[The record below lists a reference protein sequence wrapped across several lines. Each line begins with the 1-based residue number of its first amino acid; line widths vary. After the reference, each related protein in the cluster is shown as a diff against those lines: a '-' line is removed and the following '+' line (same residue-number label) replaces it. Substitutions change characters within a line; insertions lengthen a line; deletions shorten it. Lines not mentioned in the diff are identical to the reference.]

1 MKSILIIDDNDSFRK
16 VLSMRLG
23 KRGFRVKDV
32 AESIKGLE
40 LITNEF
46 FDIIITDLVMKD
58 KDGIQVIQEA
68 RVSSPASIIILITAY
83 GSVDTAVQAIKA
95 GAYDYITKESNL
107 DEILLVIDRAM
118 EKKSLM
124 DKIQVLENQIREQ
137 FDFDEIIGSSP
148 KMIEV
153 LKTISKVSTTQ
164 ATVLITGQSGT
175 GKELVGKAIHYN
187 SPRKNK
193 SLVTI
198 NCGAIPENL
207 QESELFGYKKGAF
220 TGAIQDKKGLI
231 EEADGGTLIL
241 DEVGELSPTA
251 QVKLL
256 RFLQN
261 NEVRR
266 VGDTKTSIV
275 DVRIIAMTNRNL
287 EDEVKNNT
295 FREDLFFRLNVVP
308 IILPSLSERPGDIEI
323 MLEHFVKKIGKKLHM
338 TKLNITPEAVRLLK
352 IYHWPGNIRE
362 LENVLERCAILCNDE
377 TIYPDDLPSDIQQKN
392 NNNEPEFTGT
402 HLSLQEI
409 EKKYILS
416 VLDSTNGNKSHA
428 ADILQ
433 ISRPT
438 LINKLKSYNID

>member
-40 LITNEF
+40 LITKEF
-46 FDIIITDLVMKD
+46 FDIIITDLVMND
-58 KDGIQVIQEA
+58 KDGIQVIHEA

-118 EKKSLM
+118 EKKYLM

-148 KMIEV
+148 KMIQV

-261 NEVRR
+261 NEVRS
-266 VGDTKTSIV
+266 VGDTKTTIV

-287 EDEVKNNT
+287 EEEVKNNT

-308 IILPSLSERPGDIEI
+308 IILPPLSERPGDIEI
-323 MLEHFVKKIGKKLHM
+323 MLESFVKKIGKKLHM
-338 TKLNITPEAVRLLK
+338 TKLNITSEAVRLLK

-377 TIYPDDLPSDIQQKN
+377 TIYPDDLPLDIQQKN
-392 NNNEPEFTGT
+392 INNEPEFTGT
-402 HLSLQEI
+402 HLTLQEI

-438 LINKLKSYNID
+438 LINKLKSYKID